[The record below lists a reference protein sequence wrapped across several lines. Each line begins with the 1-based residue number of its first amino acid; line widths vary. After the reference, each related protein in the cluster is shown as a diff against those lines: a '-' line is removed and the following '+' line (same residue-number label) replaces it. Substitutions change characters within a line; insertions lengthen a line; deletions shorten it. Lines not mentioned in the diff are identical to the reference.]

1 MQEPT
6 QQPAPRKTIHIGYVI
21 AAIIIIIIAIV
32 CAVVFWPSSSGPVTT
47 TPTPTPTA
55 TPAPTPT
62 PILTPTVSITA
73 PATANKSKNFHV
85 FVNVSTVSDLAGA
98 QFDIKYDSKVITV
111 VNVSAGQ
118 INGRTIPI
126 EQWALIPS
134 NTQGTVRVVTLD
146 PTSAGITGAG
156 YFGEG
161 SLADITFLAKG
172 TSGSTSNISFI
183 QTTDTGSTLHLGN
196 NVNGDE
202 IPSIWV
208 NGSVTIK

>member
-21 AAIIIIIIAIV
+21 ATIIIIIAAIV
-32 CAVVFWPSSSGPVTT
+32 CAVVFWPSSSGPVTP

-85 FVNVSTVSDLAGA
+85 FVNVSTVSNLAGA
-98 QFDIKYDSKVITV
+98 QFDIKYDPKVITV
-111 VNVSAGQ
+111 VNVSSGQ
-118 INGRTIPI
+118 INGITMPMHWWGYIPDGI
-126 EQWALIPS
+126 
-134 NTQGTVRVVTLD
+134 QGTMRIIDLD
-146 PTSAGITGAG
+146 TTDAGIN
-156 YFGEG
+156 GEG
-161 SLADITFLAKG
+161 YLADITFLAKG

-183 QTTDTGSTLHLGN
+183 QTPTDPDSNLRLGD
-196 NVNGDE
+196 VNADE

-208 NGSVTIK
+208 NGSVTVK